1 MSRSPRTRQKLANLP
16 RPPKASER
24 TANVS
29 PLILLRSLTTLQWLL
44 FLSGWLAWTCDAIDF
59 FAVSLA
65 NTRLTKTFDK
75 PTSTI
80 TTSIT
85 LTLLFRPLGAIIF
98 GLASDRYGR
107 KWPLIIDLICC
118 GALSLGTSFCTN
130 FGAFLGVRSL
140 FGVAMGGIWGL
151 SASQALES
159 MPAEARGLFS
169 GILQQGYAVSSF
181 SLMSPRRVLAT
192 DDRRTLRPSQCQVG
206 YLLAAVLNLTAVPDH
221 DDWRILFWFGAGA
234 SFFAALIRLVLPESP
249 YFLERHAAEKV
260 SGSTVSSVDK
270 SKIFIREAGRALKL
284 HWVRCI
290 FGLCLMTGF
299 NFFSHGS
306 QDAYPSYIQ
315 QSKGLTAH
323 QATLATIIGNC
334 GAIAGGTIAG
344 YVSQYLG
351 RRLTIIV
358 CCLWTAVFIPLW
370 LLPNSFGGLA
380 AGAFFVQSGVQGA
393 WGVVSLPFRHQERS
407 KQETNTDD
415 FRKQVPVYLAE
426 LSPVAFRAVWPG
438 VAYQLGNMVSSASAQ
453 IETTAGSHIK
463 TAEGRPDYGKV
474 SAILIGVVAAW
485 LIGCCLIGREF
496 HGSHF
501 EKGKAAFEQG
511 GGKDEI
517 EELDDDAISPRLT
530 HTDAEKGFEKQEE
543 QQRERASESDEK
555 ASTASFA

>member
-1 MSRSPRTRQKLANLP
+1 MPGFLNDFIANLP

-24 TANVS
+24 TSNVS
-29 PLILLRSLTTLQWLL
+29 PLTLLRSLTTLQWLL

-107 KWPLIIDLICC
+107 KWPLIVDLVCC
-118 GALSLGTSFCTN
+118 GALSLGTSFCTS

-169 GILQQGYAVSSF
+169 GILQQGYA
-181 SLMSPRRVLAT
+181 
-192 DDRRTLRPSQCQVG
+192 VG

-249 YFLERHAAEKV
+249 YFLERRAAEKV
-260 SGSTVSSVDK
+260 SGTTVSSVDK

-393 WGVVSLPFRHQERS
+393 WGVV
-407 KQETNTDD
+407 
-415 FRKQVPVYLAE
+415 PVYLAE

-463 TAEGRPDYGKV
+463 TAEGRPDYGTV

-517 EELDDDAISPRLT
+517 EELDDDAISPRPT
-530 HTDAEKGFEKQEE
+530 HTDAEKGFGKQEE